1 MSTDASVAMSVKDNL
16 SQAVIGMKNSMTAFR
31 SDVTKLEQELK
42 KLNDIQAGTKTRLSA
57 ATEEVKAAK
66 KAYQELGDS
75 VDEAQRAAAK
85 ANWEQAE
92 SNLRSLRQEY
102 NLVERQVRATTREF
116 ENMSGVASRAQ
127 NRAGGSGA
135 GGIMAQ
141 LGQAGAWQ
149 MLGQTASQWAN
160 ALAGSA
166 LGSAGGNLFS
176 GALSGAGSGAAIG
189 SMIAPGIGTAVGAA
203 LGGAVGLLG
212 GAAQNFE
219 SKDSA
224 FKSYVQEA
232 AQGQLEAMQ
241 TSITSGSATAA
252 QRELDA
258 IAFNRL
264 VTGGEGGAAFLSDL
278 RDMAAVTPFEYSDLT
293 SMAKNLSIGFGS
305 DPRRIL
311 SLMEGIGNAGA
322 TVGASAND
330 MQWLATA
337 LSRMQSTDLAQ
348 LGEINMFQ
356 DRGIDVIGM
365 LAKHYGKSEGDIR
378 SMITSGDIAG
388 RDAVDIIQ
396 AGLQEFAGAMEQM
409 SRTYSGLQSTLEDA
423 QTEMDNAY
431 GEGYNETRRQGL
443 QEEINWLSGESGAML
458 QEANRAM
465 GAWQAELEN
474 SKEEYIRNAVDEVLN
489 SDEYQRLMDEG
500 STESMAEAGRML
512 MEAKVRGMNEYN
524 ASEGAELM
532 VQYEIALAENIRDDT
547 RIDEAYWNAGLRKGE
562 AYSLGLAEGG
572 LKDIGAKLAEFDKT
586 TAGQAMSGTGS
597 GFAYGL
603 SRVPYDNYAAI
614 LHQGERVLTARQARE
629 MDSGR
634 ASGPISVTVTGQWSV
649 RSESDLDAIGLAI
662 ANALERKLA
671 AGAR

>member
-1 MSTDASVAMSVKDNL
+1 MAIDASVAMSVKDNL

-31 SDVTKLEQELK
+31 SDVKELQKELYTLSNTKASLRVDMSAAQVELK
-42 KLNDIQAGTKTRLSA
+42 KT
-57 ATEEVKAAK
+57 K
-66 KAYQELGDS
+66 KAYDDLGES
-75 VDEAQRAAAK
+75 ATEAERAAAK
-85 ANWEQAE
+85 ANWQSAAE
-92 SNLRSLRQEY
+92 NLQNIQDQY
-102 NLVERQVRATTREF
+102 NLVSKQVRQTTRDIETA
-116 ENMSGVASRAQ
+116 SGVASRAQ

-149 MLGQTASQWAN
+149 MLGQTAGQWAN

-203 LGGAVGLLG
+203 LGSAVGMLG

-219 SKDSA
+219 SKDSS

-232 AQGQLEAMQ
+232 AQGQLQEMQ
-241 TSITSGSATAA
+241 TSITSGSATAS

-258 IAFNRL
+258 IAFTRL
-264 VTGGEGGAAFLSDL
+264 LGDGVGDQYLADVRTLGAS
-278 RDMAAVTPFEYSDLT
+278 TPLQYSDLT
-293 SMAKNLSIGFGS
+293 AMSQAMAPGFAN
-305 DPRRIL
+305 DPSRML
-311 SLMEGIGNAGA
+311 ALLTGIGDAGSA
-322 TVGASAND
+322 LGIDASGMSVMA
-330 MQWLATA
+330 QA
-337 LSRMQSTDLAQ
+337 LSRMQSSGKANLEY
-348 LGEINMFQ
+348 LNMFQ
-356 DRGIDVIGM
+356 DRGVDVIGM
-365 LAKHYGKSEGDIR
+365 MAASLGVS
-378 SMITSGDIAG
+378 SGDIYDMISKG
-388 RDAVDIIQ
+388 KISGQEAVDMIQ
-396 AGLQEFAGAMEQM
+396 EGLGQYSGAMEQM

-423 QTEMDNAY
+423 RTEMDNAY
-431 GEGYNETRRQGL
+431 GEGYNDTRKQGL
-443 QEEINWLSGESGAML
+443 QEEIDWLSGESGAML

-474 SKEEYIRNAVDEVLN
+474 SKEEYIRSAVDEVLN
-489 SDEYQRLMDEG
+489 SDDYQKLMDEG

-649 RSESDLDAIGLAI
+649 RGESDLDAIGLAI

>member
-1 MSTDASVAMSVKDNL
+1 MPTDASIAMSVKDNL

-31 SDVTKLEQELK
+31 GDVTKLEQELK

-116 ENMSGVASRAQ
+116 ENMSGVASRSQ
-127 NRAGGSGA
+127 NRAGP
-135 GGIMAQ
+135 GIMAQ

-189 SMIAPGIGTAVGAA
+189 TMLGGPGIGTAVGAA
-203 LGGAVGLLG
+203 LGGAVGMLG

-241 TSITSGSATAA
+241 TSITSGSATAS

-264 VTGGEGGAAFLSDL
+264 LGDGVGTGYLSDL
-278 RDMAAVTPFEYSDLT
+278 RALGASTPLQYSDLT
-293 SMAKNLSIGFGS
+293 AMSQAMAPGFAS
-305 DPRRIL
+305 DPSRML
-311 SLMEGIGNAGA
+311 ALLTGIGDAG
-322 TVGASAND
+322 SALGID
-330 MQWLATA
+330 AGGMSVMAQA
-337 LSRMQSTDLAQ
+337 LSRMQSSGKANLEY
-348 LGEINMFQ
+348 LNMFQ
-356 DRGIDVIGM
+356 DRGVDVIGM
-365 LAKHYGKSEGDIR
+365 MAASLGVS
-378 SMITSGDIAG
+378 SGDIYDMISKG
-388 RDAVDIIQ
+388 KISGQEAVDMIQ
-396 AGLQEFAGAMEQM
+396 EGLGQYSGAMEQM

-423 QTEMDNAY
+423 RTEMDNAY
-431 GEGYNETRRQGL
+431 GEGYNDTRKQGL
-443 QEEINWLSGESGAML
+443 QEEIDWLSGESGAML

-474 SKEEYIRNAVDEVLN
+474 SKEEYIRSAMDEVLN
-489 SDEYQRLMDEG
+489 SDEYQQLMNEG

-524 ASEGAELM
+524 ASEGAQLM
-532 VQYEIALAENIRDDT
+532 VEYEIAMAEKIRDDAST
-547 RIDEAYWNAGLRKGE
+547 NSAYWDAGYKLGQEFSKGYAASSGNRE
-562 AYSLGLAEGG
+562 QLLSGMPAQWQ
-572 LKDIGAKLAEFDKT
+572 GAMH
-586 TAGQAMSGTGS
+586 GQSPYGTS
-597 GFAYGL
+597 SNAYGL

-634 ASGPISVTVTGQWSV
+634 ASGPVSVTVTGQWSV

>member
-1 MSTDASVAMSVKDNL
+1 MPTDASIAMSVKDNL

-31 SDVTKLEQELK
+31 GDVTKLEQELK

-116 ENMSGVASRAQ
+116 ENMSGVASRSQ
-127 NRAGGSGA
+127 NRAGP
-135 GGIMAQ
+135 GIMAQ

-189 SMIAPGIGTAVGAA
+189 TMLGGPGIGTAVGAA
-203 LGGAVGLLG
+203 LGGAVGMLG

-232 AQGQLEAMQ
+232 TQGQLEAMQ
-241 TSITSGSATAA
+241 TSITSGSATAS

-264 VTGGEGGAAFLSDL
+264 ITGGEGGAAFLSDL
-278 RDMAAVTPFEYSDLT
+278 RDLAAVTPFEYSDLT
-293 SMAKNLSIGFGS
+293 SMSKNLAIGFGS
-305 DPRRIL
+305 DPERML
-311 SLMEGIGNAGA
+311 NLMEGIGNAGA

-423 QTEMDNAY
+423 RTEMDNAY
-431 GEGYNETRRQGL
+431 GEGYNDTRKQGL

-474 SKEEYIRNAVDEVLN
+474 SKEEYIRSAMDEVLN
-489 SDEYQRLMDEG
+489 SDEYQQLMNEG

-524 ASEGAELM
+524 ASEGAQLM
-532 VQYEIALAENIRDDT
+532 VEYEIAMAEKIRDDAST
-547 RIDEAYWNAGLRKGE
+547 NSAYWDAGYKLGQEFSKGYAASSGNRE
-562 AYSLGLAEGG
+562 QLLSGMPAQWQ
-572 LKDIGAKLAEFDKT
+572 GALH
-586 TAGQAMSGTGS
+586 GQSPYGTS
-597 GFAYGL
+597 SNAYGL

-634 ASGPISVTVTGQWSV
+634 ASGPVSVTVTGQWSV

>member
-1 MSTDASVAMSVKDNL
+1 MPTDASIAMSVKDNL

-31 SDVTKLEQELK
+31 GDVTKLEQELK

-102 NLVERQVRATTREF
+102 NLVERQVRSTTREI
-116 ENMSGVASRAQ
+116 ENMSGVASRSQ
-127 NRAGGSGA
+127 NRAGP
-135 GGIMAQ
+135 GIMAQ

-189 SMIAPGIGTAVGAA
+189 SMIAPGIGTAIGAA
-203 LGGAVGLLG
+203 LGGAVGMLG

-219 SKDSA
+219 SKDAA

-232 AQGQLEAMQ
+232 AQGQLQEMQ

-264 VTGGEGGAAFLSDL
+264 LGDGVGTGYLSDL
-278 RDMAAVTPFEYSDLT
+278 RALGASTPLQYSDLT
-293 SMAKNLSIGFGS
+293 AMSQAMAPGFAN
-305 DPRRIL
+305 DPSRML
-311 SLMEGIGNAGA
+311 ALLTGIGDAGSA
-322 TVGASAND
+322 LGIDASGMSVMA
-330 MQWLATA
+330 QA
-337 LSRMQSTDLAQ
+337 LSRMQSSGKANLEY
-348 LGEINMFQ
+348 LNMFQ
-356 DRGIDVIGM
+356 DRGVDVIGM
-365 LAKHYGKSEGDIR
+365 MAASLGVS
-378 SMITSGDIAG
+378 SGDIYDMISKG
-388 RDAVDIIQ
+388 KISGQEAVDMIQ
-396 AGLQEFAGAMEQM
+396 EGLGQYSGAMEQM
-409 SRTYSGLQSTLEDA
+409 SKTYSGLQSTLEDA
-423 QTEMDNAY
+423 RTEMDNAY
-431 GEGYNETRRQGL
+431 GEGYNDTRKQGL

-474 SKEEYIRNAVDEVLN
+474 SKEEYIRSAMDEVLN
-489 SDEYQRLMDEG
+489 SDEYQQLMNEG

-524 ASEGAELM
+524 ASEGAQLM
-532 VQYEIALAENIRDDT
+532 VEYEIAMAEKIRDDAST
-547 RIDEAYWNAGLRKGE
+547 NSAYWDAGYKLGQEFSKGYAASSGNRE
-562 AYSLGLAEGG
+562 QLL
-572 LKDIGAKLAEFDKT
+572 
-586 TAGQAMSGTGS
+586 SGTPAQWQTYIETQNAKYGVGTS
-597 GFAYGL
+597 NAYGL

-629 MDSGR
+629 MDRGR

>member
-1 MSTDASVAMSVKDNL
+1 MPTDASIAMSVKDNL

-31 SDVTKLEQELK
+31 GDVTKLEQELK

-102 NLVERQVRATTREF
+102 NLVERQVRSTTREF
-116 ENMSGVASRAQ
+116 ENMSGVASRSQ
-127 NRAGGSGA
+127 NRAGP
-135 GGIMAQ
+135 GIMAQ

-189 SMIAPGIGTAVGAA
+189 SMIAPGIGTAIGAA
-203 LGGAVGLLG
+203 LGGAVGMLDA
-212 GAAQNFE
+212 AAQNFE

-232 AQGQLEAMQ
+232 AQGQLQEMQ
-241 TSITSGSATAA
+241 TSITSGSATAS

-264 VTGGEGGAAFLSDL
+264 LGEGVGDQYLADVRALGAS
-278 RDMAAVTPFEYSDLT
+278 TPLQYSDLT
-293 SMAKNLSIGFGS
+293 AMSQAMAPGFAN
-305 DPRRIL
+305 DPSRML
-311 SLMEGIGNAGA
+311 ALLTGIGDAG
-322 TVGASAND
+322 SALGIDANG
-330 MQWLATA
+330 MSVMAQA
-337 LSRMQSTDLAQ
+337 LSRMQSSGKANLEY
-348 LGEINMFQ
+348 LNMFQ
-356 DRGIDVIGM
+356 DRGVDIIGM
-365 LAKHYGKSEGDIR
+365 MAASLGVS
-378 SMITSGDIAG
+378 SGDIYDMISKG
-388 RDAVDIIQ
+388 TISGQEAVDMIQ
-396 AGLQEFAGAMEQM
+396 EGLGQYSGAMEEM
-409 SRTYSGLQSTLEDA
+409 SKTYSGLQSTLEDA

-431 GEGYNETRRQGL
+431 GEGYNDTRKQGL

-489 SDEYQRLMDEG
+489 SDEYQQLMNEG

-524 ASEGAELM
+524 ASEGAQLM
-532 VQYEIALAENIRDDT
+532 LDYEIAMAETIRDDT
-547 RIDEAYWNAGLRKGE
+547 SVNSAYYDAGYRLGQEYDKGFM
-562 AYSLGLAEGG
+562 AS
-572 LKDIGAKLAEFDKT
+572 
-586 TAGQAMSGTGS
+586 AGFWGMLTS
-597 GFAYGL
+597 GFEASRQYSSGAYTGPVAGHAYGL

-634 ASGPISVTVTGQWSV
+634 ASGPVSVTVTGQWSV

>member
-1 MSTDASVAMSVKDNL
+1 MAIDASVAMSVKDNL

-31 SDVTKLEQELK
+31 SDVKELQKELYTLSNTKASLRVDMSAAQVELK
-42 KLNDIQAGTKTRLSA
+42 KT
-57 ATEEVKAAK
+57 K
-66 KAYQELGDS
+66 KAYDDLGES
-75 VDEAQRAAAK
+75 ATEAERAAAK
-85 ANWEQAE
+85 ANWQSAAQ
-92 SNLRSLRQEY
+92 NLQNIQDQY
-102 NLVERQVRATTREF
+102 NLVSKQVRQTTRDIETA
-116 ENMSGVASRAQ
+116 SGVASRAQ

-149 MLGQTASQWAN
+149 MLGQTAGQWAN

-189 SMIAPGIGTAVGAA
+189 SMIAPGIGTAIGAA
-203 LGGAVGLLG
+203 LGGAVGMLG

-219 SKDSA
+219 SKDAA

-232 AQGQLEAMQ
+232 AQGQLQEMQ
-241 TSITSGSATAA
+241 TSITSGSATAS

-264 VTGGEGGAAFLSDL
+264 LGDGVGTGYLSDL
-278 RDMAAVTPFEYSDLT
+278 RALGASTPLQYSDLT
-293 SMAKNLSIGFGS
+293 AMSQAMAPGFAN
-305 DPRRIL
+305 DPSRML
-311 SLMEGIGNAGA
+311 ALLTGIGDAG
-322 TVGASAND
+322 SALGID
-330 MQWLATA
+330 AGGMSVMAQA
-337 LSRMQSTDLAQ
+337 LSRMQSSGKANLEY
-348 LGEINMFQ
+348 LNMFQ
-356 DRGIDVIGM
+356 DRGVDVIGM
-365 LAKHYGKSEGDIR
+365 MAASLGVSTGDIYD
-378 SMITSGDIAG
+378 MISKGKISGQE
-388 RDAVDIIQ
+388 AVDMIQ
-396 AGLQEFAGAMEQM
+396 EGLGQYSGAMEEM

-431 GEGYNETRRQGL
+431 GEGYNETRKQGL

-489 SDEYQRLMDEG
+489 SDEYQQLMNEG

-512 MEAKVRGMNEYN
+512 MEAKVRGMGEYN
-524 ASEGAELM
+524 ESDGAQLMLDYELS
-532 VQYEIALAENIRDDT
+532 LAETIRDDART
-547 RIDEAYWNAGLRKGE
+547 NEAYWDAGYRKGQ

-629 MDSGR
+629 MDRGR
-634 ASGPISVTVTGQWSV
+634 ASGPVSVTVTGQWSV